1 MRHHLICAI
10 GLAGGLIAGTALPT
24 IAADAKGDFAVR
36 GAGRLSCAEL
46 TDALAKKDATRLT
59 IFGAWLEGYITA
71 NSQLLPNTFDATP
84 WQTTELLLA
93 LSGQSCANRGPET
106 QIMDV
111 VGRLIAEMQP
121 IRLAERS
128 GLLRMS
134 HGDAVQVH
142 YRAVIERARDRLK
155 ALGYEFTSDEMT
167 GKKALDELTANLKRY
182 QTENKLQPS
191 GRLDQHTL
199 LNLFVRPQK

>member
-1 MRHHLICAI
+1 MKHHLFCAI
-10 GLAGGLIAGTALPT
+10 GLAGGLVAGLGLPT
-24 IAADAKGDFAVR
+24 MAADAKGDFSVR

-106 QIMDV
+106 QFMDV
-111 VGRLIAEMQP
+111 VGRLIAEMRP

-128 GLLRMS
+128 GLVRMTQDES
-134 HGDAVQVH
+134 VQVH
-142 YRAVIERARDRLK
+142 YRVVVERARDRLVE
-155 ALGYEFTSDEMT
+155 LGYQFSSDTVM
-167 GKKALDELTANLKRY
+167 GAKALDELTENLKLY
-182 QTENKLQPS
+182 QEKTKLPQS

>member
-1 MRHHLICAI
+1 MKHHLICAVA
-10 GLAGGLIAGTALPT
+10 LAGGLVTGLGLPA
-24 IAADAKGDFAVR
+24 IAADSKGDFAVR
-36 GAGRLSCAEL
+36 GAGRLTCAEL

-93 LSGQSCANRGPET
+93 LSGQACANRGPKT
-106 QIMDV
+106 QFMDV
-111 VGRLIAEMQP
+111 VGRLIAEMRP

-128 GLLRMS
+128 GLVRLS
-134 HGDAVQVH
+134 QEESVQVH
-142 YRAVIERARDRLK
+142 YRVVVERARARLVE
-155 ALGYEFTSDEMT
+155 LGYEFTTDTVM
-167 GKKALDELTANLKRY
+167 GAKAMDELVANLKQY
-182 QTENKLQPS
+182 QEKTKLPPS

-199 LNLFVRPQK
+199 LNLFVRPQQ

>member
-1 MRHHLICAI
+1 MKHHLICAFVI
-10 GLAGGLIAGTALPT
+10 AGGLVAGPGAPA

-36 GAGRLSCAEL
+36 GAGRLTCAEL

-93 LSGQSCANRGPET
+93 LSGQSCANRGAKT
-106 QIMDV
+106 QFMDI
-111 VGRLIAEMQP
+111 VGRLIAEMRP

-128 GLLRMS
+128 GLVRMTQDDS
-134 HGDAVQVH
+134 VQVH
-142 YRAVIERARDRLK
+142 YRVVVERARNRLEE
-155 ALGYEFTSDEMT
+155 LGYQFTGDTVM
-167 GKKALDELTANLKRY
+167 GAKALDELTENLKRY
-182 QTENKLQPS
+182 QEKARLPQS